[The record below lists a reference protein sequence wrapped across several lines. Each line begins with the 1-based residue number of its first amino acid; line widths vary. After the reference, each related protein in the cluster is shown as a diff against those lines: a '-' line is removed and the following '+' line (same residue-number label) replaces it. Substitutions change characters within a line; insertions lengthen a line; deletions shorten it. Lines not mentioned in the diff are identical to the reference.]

1 MKKKEKPKSCY
12 IREVFFKEKS
22 SIASR
27 RKVVAKLD
35 SINSHK
41 VLSISEGYKSMM
53 VNFDDGLDML
63 AFMVASGLVKMTVKS
78 NEESKHRTGELK

>member
-1 MKKKEKPKSCY
+1 MSKELKPCC

-27 RKVVAKLD
+27 KKIVAKLD
-35 SINSHK
+35 DINPHK
-41 VLSISEGYKSMM
+41 VLSISEGYKSMV

-63 AFMVASGLVKMTVKS
+63 AFMVASGLVSMTIKS
-78 NEESKHRTGELK
+78 KEKSKTWNRRTK

>member
-1 MKKKEKPKSCY
+1 MSEELKQCC

-27 RKVVAKLD
+27 KKVVARLD
-35 SINSHK
+35 NIDPHK
-41 VLSISEGYKSMM
+41 VLSISEGYKSMV

-63 AFMVASGLVKMTVKS
+63 AFMVASGLATITIKS
-78 NEESKHRTGELK
+78 KEESK